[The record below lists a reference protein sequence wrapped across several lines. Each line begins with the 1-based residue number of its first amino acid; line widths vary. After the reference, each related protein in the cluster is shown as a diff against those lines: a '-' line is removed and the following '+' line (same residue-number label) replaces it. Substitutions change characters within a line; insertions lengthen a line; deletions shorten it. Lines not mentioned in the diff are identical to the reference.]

1 MKLSE
6 RLALLR
12 AGYSKEEINAMIDED
27 AKAQPEEPEK
37 LAEPSA
43 DQATMKVLAT
53 LANEVKDLKTAMY
66 KKNIAETESSSGG
79 GGRAVYAGGIRRR
92 SEKDESGCEKT
103 AANDGRLLS
112 VYTGASGNCSGMR
125 CGCGGYGGLLSGK

>member
-12 AGYSKEEINAMIDED
+12 AGYSKEEINTMIDED

-53 LANEVKDLKTAMY
+53 LANEVKELKTAMY
-66 KKNIAETESSSGG
+66 KKNIADSEGNKGG
-79 GGRAVYAGGIRRR
+79 QLKAEDILA
-92 SEKDESGCEKT
+92 S
-103 AANDGRLLS
+103 LLNPPEEDKKK
-112 VYTGASGNCSGMR
+112 GE
-125 CGCGGYGGLLSGK
+125 